1 MLCSRLPRGHIEGCE
16 TQAYSMWQLQ
26 GMLIDDAE
34 KRGKE
39 AFVRVEAEIAA
50 TERLFER

>member
-1 MLCSRLPRGHIEGCE
+1 
-16 TQAYSMWQLQ
+16 MWQLQ